1 MLDIVPHEHDSDVQE
16 HYNQK
21 CTAFPTTTHH
31 WYDVYD
37 GQDSLHQSQPLQRYA
52 YWRHWCHYSPLGVAR
67 YLRNNV

>member
-52 YWRHWCHYSPLGVAR
+52 Y
-67 YLRNNV
+67 